1 MDLALSNLQRLI
13 CHKTL
18 PTKQI
23 RLKYGG
29 FREGEA
35 RARAETRTLLDY
47 YGYKFDGCNV
57 SQMTLL
63 GLGLTECNVSP

>member
-47 YGYKFDGCNV
+47 
-57 SQMTLL
+57 
-63 GLGLTECNVSP
+63 